1 MACFRRHP
9 ADVCNISP
17 AADAL
22 CHNFQQRQL
31 VIADEVAG
39 EAKDETR
46 SKRLLTQLRQQ
57 FVKSFFS
64 GVRFRVHWFWHRV
77 QSCKLDVVKTK
88 PFFNPGNLMACI
100 CGDVI
105 EPGTASD
112 TRTGRWL
119 NRCVPRGGRG
129 SRLWPIWG
137 RWMRQAGWGWW
148 MRRVAVLSR
157 RRGSCLSCLQPG
169 DGWRWITSGFGWRTA
184 GRLGVTG
191 WGCSWWIG
199 WGLAVSCR
207 G

>member
-1 MACFRRHP
+1 MLVASLFSRDSEACTHAGEERGQQINRHFRRST
-9 ADVCNISP
+9 ARSS
-17 AADAL
+17 
-22 CHNFQQRQL
+22 
-31 VIADEVAG
+31 AG
-39 EAKDETR
+39 VPSESR
-46 SKRLLTQLRQQ
+46 LTQLRQQ

-199 WGLAVSCR
+199 WGSAVSCR